1 MNILQVLPELNAGGV
16 ERTTIE
22 IAQALSA
29 AGHVPHV
36 VCAGGRLEDE
46 LQAAG
51 GILHQLEVGS
61 KNPMSLRRNTKAL
74 IDIIKTH
81 KIDIIHA
88 RSRAPA
94 WPAKAAA
101 KATKIPF
108 ITTYHGIYNAKSGL
122 KRRYNAVMAK
132 GDIVIANSYFTKEH
146 ILKEHNIEA
155 ANIVV
160 IPRGVDMSLF
170 DPALVPSEDI
180 TAIRQEWDVGVSPVI
195 LLPGRLTRWKGQ
207 LVAIE
212 ALKLLEAKKGP
223 GGKAILVLLGDAQ
236 GRDDYVAEIKTKAD
250 ALGVGERVI
259 LAGHSRSMPT
269 ALAAADVVVSAST
282 DPEAFGRVM
291 AEAQAMARLVVA
303 SDHGGSRETVIDAVG
318 GYLVPP
324 YDSQALADGIAKVF
338 ALSKPKYTARAKAA
352 RKRIGS
358 EYSAAALKTATL
370 AVYEHAL
377 KARGGK

>member
-1 MNILQVLPELNAGGV
+1 MNILQVVPELNAGGV

-22 IAQALSA
+22 VAQALRA

-36 VCAGGRLEDE
+36 ACAGGRLEDE
-46 LQAAG
+46 LRAAG
-51 GILHQLEVGS
+51 GILHRLEVGS
-61 KNPMSLRRNTKAL
+61 KNPMSLRSNTKAL
-74 IDIIKTH
+74 IEIIKTH

-101 KATKIPF
+101 KATNITF

-132 GDIVIANSYFTKEH
+132 GDIVIANSYFTKDH
-146 ILKEHNIEA
+146 VRGEHNIDA

-170 DPALVPSEDI
+170 DPALVAAKDI
-180 TAIRQEWDVGVSPVI
+180 AAIRREWGVGDNPII

-207 LVAIE
+207 LVAVE
-212 ALKLLEAKKGP
+212 ALKLL

-269 ALAAADVVVSAST
+269 ALMAADVVVSAST

-291 AEAQAMARLVVA
+291 AEAQAMTRLVVA
-303 SDHGGSRETVIDAVG
+303 SDHGGARETILDGAG
-318 GYLVPP
+318 GYLVAPN
-324 YDSQALADGIAKVF
+324 DSKALAEGVAKVL
-338 ALSKPKYTARAKAA
+338 ALPKSKYTARAKVA
-352 RKRIGS
+352 RKRIGE
-358 EYSAAALKTATL
+358 EYSAATLKSATL
-370 AVYEHAL
+370 AVYDRAL
-377 KARGGK
+377 ENHGGK